1 MLRKENMLDTK
12 KMLYGL
18 DDVCIIPTMQS
29 WIDSRSQCSATFENS
44 DKLPIFVAPMSC
56 LVNYQNYPAITRL
69 RMLDIQKGNGQPVCA
84 RINAILPR
92 SEKLE
97 VRLSAMTSG
106 EWVAFSLLEAK
117 QLAEKK
123 LNFEQKDR
131 SQYNICI
138 DMANGH
144 LHSIPETCKK
154 LKETFAERGLSVNI
168 MVGNVARPDTYR
180 YLCGASVDFVRLG
193 IGSGN
198 VCTTSVQ
205 TGVHYPMA
213 SLIAECH
220 EIRCTADERA
230 CPKIV
235 ADGGFQRI
243 DQCIK
248 ALALGADFVMLG
260 QIIAKS
266 NEACGKEYRKA
277 HYRLGKG
284 TRFIPKEEADA
295 IERNENQGNANNY
308 LCSHSDISDHSLQEE
323 QPILIEPEIYREY
336 YGMSTHRAQREF
348 SSGTA
353 ELKHSEGLE
362 TYVTVDYHL
371 TEWIS
376 DFAHA
381 LRSAMSY
388 TGCSK
393 LEDFIQNTECGLM
406 SRADFNSYMY
416 KKV

>member
-1 MLRKENMLDTK
+1 MFDTE

-29 WIDSRSQCSATFENS
+29 WIGSRSQCSVTFENS
-44 DKLPIFVAPMSC
+44 DELPIFVAPMSC
-56 LVNYQNYPAITRL
+56 LVSYQNHPAITRL

-97 VRLSAMTSG
+97 VRLSTMTSG

-168 MVGNVARPDTYR
+168 MVGNIARPDTYR
-180 YLCGASVDFVRLG
+180 YLCGTSVDFVRLG

-220 EIRCTADERA
+220 EIRCTAGKRAVGKRA

-277 HYRLGKG
+277 HYKLGKG

-308 LCSHSDISDHSLQEE
+308 IYSSQEE
-323 QPILIEPEIYREY
+323 QPIFIEPETYREY
-336 YGMSTHRAQREF
+336 YGMSTYRAQREF

-371 TEWIS
+371 SEWIS

>member
-1 MLRKENMLDTK
+1 MFDTK

-18 DDVCIIPTMQS
+18 DDVCIIPAMQS
-29 WIDSRSQCSATFENS
+29 WIDSRSQCYVTFKNS
-44 DKLPIFVAPMSC
+44 DELPIFVAPMSC
-56 LVNYQNYPAITRL
+56 LVNYQNHPAITRL
-69 RMLDIQKGNGQPVCA
+69 RMLDIQGEIGQPVCA

-97 VRLSAMTSG
+97 VRLSTMTSG

-154 LKETFAERGLSVNI
+154 LKKTFAERGLRVNI

-220 EIRCTADERA
+220 KIRCTVGKRA

-277 HYRLGKG
+277 HYKLGKG

-295 IERNENQGNANNY
+295 IERNENQGNDNNY
-308 LCSHSDISDHSLQEE
+308 IYSSQEE
-323 QPILIEPEIYREY
+323 QPIFIEPETYREY
-336 YGMSTHRAQREF
+336 YGMSTYRAQREF
-348 SSGTA
+348 SSSTT

-393 LEDFIQNTECGLM
+393 LEEFIQNTKCGLM

>member
-1 MLRKENMLDTK
+1 MLDTK

-29 WIDSRSQCSATFENS
+29 WIDSRSQCSITFENS

-69 RMLDIQKGNGQPVCA
+69 RMLDIQEGKGYPVCA
-84 RINAILPR
+84 GINAILPR

-97 VRLSAMTSG
+97 VRLSTMTSG

-154 LKETFAERGLSVNI
+154 LKKTFAERGLSVNI
-168 MVGNVARPDTYR
+168 MVGNIARPDTYR

-220 EIRCTADERA
+220 KIRCTVGKRRA

-277 HYRLGKG
+277 HYKLGRG

-295 IERNENQGNANNY
+295 IERNENQGNVNNY
-308 LCSHSDISDHSLQEE
+308 IYSSQEE
-323 QPILIEPEIYREY
+323 QPIFIEPETYREY
-336 YGMSTHRAQREF
+336 YGMSTYRAQREF
-348 SSGTA
+348 SSSTT

-371 TEWIS
+371 TEWLS

-393 LEDFIQNTECGLM
+393 LEEFIQNTKCGLM

>member
-1 MLRKENMLDTK
+1 MLDTK

-29 WIDSRSQCSATFENS
+29 WIDSRSQCAVTVENS

-69 RMLDIQKGNGQPVCA
+69 RMLDIQEGKGYPMCA
-84 RINAILPR
+84 GINAILPR

-97 VRLSAMTSG
+97 VRLSTMTSG

-154 LKETFAERGLSVNI
+154 LKKTFAERGLGVNI
-168 MVGNVARPDTYR
+168 MVGNIARPDTYR

-220 EIRCTADERA
+220 EIRCKVGKRA

-277 HYRLGKG
+277 YYKLGKG

-308 LCSHSDISDHSLQEE
+308 IYSSQEE
-323 QPILIEPEIYREY
+323 QPIFIEPETYREY
-336 YGMSTHRAQREF
+336 YGMSTYRAQREF

-393 LEDFIQNTECGLM
+393 LEDFIRNTECGLM

>member
-1 MLRKENMLDTK
+1 MLDTK

-29 WIDSRSQCSATFENS
+29 WIDSRSQCSITFENS

-69 RMLDIQKGNGQPVCA
+69 RMLDIQEGKGYPVCA
-84 RINAILPR
+84 GINAILPR

-97 VRLSAMTSG
+97 VRLSVMTSG

-154 LKETFAERGLSVNI
+154 LKKTFAERGLRVNI

-220 EIRCTADERA
+220 KIRCGKRA

-277 HYRLGKG
+277 HYKLGKG

-295 IERNENQGNANNY
+295 
-308 LCSHSDISDHSLQEE
+308 SDIYVHSSQEE
-323 QPILIEPEIYREY
+323 QPIFIEPETYREY
-336 YGMSTHRAQREF
+336 YGMSTYRAQREF

-371 TEWIS
+371 TEWLS

>member
-1 MLRKENMLDTK
+1 MLDTK

-18 DDVCIIPTMQS
+18 DDVCIIPAMQS
-29 WIDSRSQCSATFENS
+29 WIDSRSQCYVTFKNS
-44 DKLPIFVAPMSC
+44 DELPIFVAPMSC
-56 LVNYQNYPAITRL
+56 LVNYQNHPAITRL
-69 RMLDIQKGNGQPVCA
+69 RMLDIQGEIGQPVCA

-154 LKETFAERGLSVNI
+154 LKKTFAERGLSVNI

-180 YLCGASVDFVRLG
+180 YLCRASVDFVRLG

-220 EIRCTADERA
+220 KIRCTVGKRRA

-277 HYRLGKG
+277 HYKLGRG

-295 IERNENQGNANNY
+295 IERNENQGNVNNY
-308 LCSHSDISDHSLQEE
+308 IYSSQEE
-323 QPILIEPEIYREY
+323 QPVFIEPETYREY
-336 YGMSTHRAQREF
+336 YGMSTYRAQREF

-371 TEWIS
+371 TEWLS

-393 LEDFIQNTECGLM
+393 LEEFIQNTKCGLM

>member
-1 MLRKENMLDTK
+1 MFDTK

-29 WIDSRSQCSATFENS
+29 WIDSRSQCSVTFENS

-284 TRFIPKEEADA
+284 TGFIPKEEADA

-308 LCSHSDISDHSLQEE
+308 IYSSQEE
-323 QPILIEPEIYREY
+323 QPILIEPETYREY
-336 YGMSTHRAQREF
+336 YGMSTYRAQREF

-416 KKV
+416 KTV

>member
-1 MLRKENMLDTK
+1 MLDTK

-18 DDVCIIPTMQS
+18 DDVCIIPAMQS
-29 WIDSRSQCSATFENS
+29 WIDSRSQCSVTIENS
-44 DKLPIFVAPMSC
+44 DELPIFVAPMSC
-56 LVNYQNYPAITRL
+56 LVNYQNHPAITRL
-69 RMLDIQKGNGQPVCA
+69 RMLDIQGEIGQPVCA

-97 VRLSAMTSG
+97 VRLSTMTSG

-154 LKETFAERGLSVNI
+154 LKKTFAERGLRVNI

-220 EIRCTADERA
+220 KIRCTVGKRA

-277 HYRLGKG
+277 HYKLGRG

-308 LCSHSDISDHSLQEE
+308 IYSSQEE
-323 QPILIEPEIYREY
+323 QPIFIEPETYREY
-336 YGMSTHRAQREF
+336 YGMSTYRAQREF
-348 SSGTA
+348 SSSTT

-371 TEWIS
+371 SEWIS

-393 LEDFIQNTECGLM
+393 LEEFIQNTKCGLM

>member
-18 DDVCIIPTMQS
+18 DDVCIIPATQS
-29 WIDSRSQCSATFENS
+29 WIDSRSECSVTFKNS
-44 DKLPIFVAPMSC
+44 DELPIFVAPMSC
-56 LVNYQNYPAITRL
+56 LVNYQYHPAITRL
-69 RMLDIQKGNGQPVCA
+69 RILDIQGEIGQPMCA

-97 VRLSAMTSG
+97 VRLSTMTSG

-154 LKETFAERGLSVNI
+154 LKKTFAERGLSVNI
-168 MVGNVARPDTYR
+168 MVGNIARPDTYR

-220 EIRCTADERA
+220 KIRCTVGKRRA

-277 HYRLGKG
+277 HYKLGRG

-295 IERNENQGNANNY
+295 IERNENQGNVNNY
-308 LCSHSDISDHSLQEE
+308 IYSSQEE
-323 QPILIEPEIYREY
+323 QPIFIEPEIYREY
-336 YGMSTHRAQREF
+336 YGMSTYRAQREF

-362 TYVTVDYHL
+362 TYVTIDYHL
-371 TEWIS
+371 TEWLS

-393 LEDFIQNTECGLM
+393 LEEFIQNTECGLM

>member
-1 MLRKENMLDTK
+1 MFDTK

-18 DDVCIIPTMQS
+18 DDVCIIPAMQS
-29 WIDSRSQCSATFENS
+29 WIDSRSQCYVTFKNS
-44 DKLPIFVAPMSC
+44 DELPIFVAPMSC
-56 LVNYQNYPAITRL
+56 LVNYQNHPAITRL
-69 RMLDIQKGNGQPVCA
+69 RMLDIQGEIGQPVCA

-97 VRLSAMTSG
+97 VRLSTMTSG

-154 LKETFAERGLSVNI
+154 LKKTFAERGLRVNI

-220 EIRCTADERA
+220 KIRCTVGKRA

-277 HYRLGKG
+277 HYKLGKG

-295 IERNENQGNANNY
+295 IERNENQGNVNNY
-308 LCSHSDISDHSLQEE
+308 IYSSQEE
-323 QPILIEPEIYREY
+323 QPIFIEPETYREY
-336 YGMSTHRAQREF
+336 YGMSTYRAQREF

-393 LEDFIQNTECGLM
+393 LEEFIQNTKCGLM

>member
-1 MLRKENMLDTK
+1 MLDTK

-18 DDVCIIPTMQS
+18 DDVCIIPAMQS
-29 WIDSRSQCSATFENS
+29 WIDSRSQCSVTFENS
-44 DKLPIFVAPMSC
+44 DELPIFVAPMSC
-56 LVNYQNYPAITRL
+56 LVNYQNHPAITRL
-69 RMLDIQKGNGQPVCA
+69 RMLDIQEGNGQPVCA

-97 VRLSAMTSG
+97 VRLSTMTSG

-144 LHSIPETCKK
+144 LHSISETCKK
-154 LKETFAERGLSVNI
+154 LKKTFAERGLSVNI
-168 MVGNVARPDTYR
+168 MVGNIARPDTYR

-220 EIRCTADERA
+220 KIRCTVGKRRA

-277 HYRLGKG
+277 HYKLGRG

-295 IERNENQGNANNY
+295 IERNENQGNVNNY
-308 LCSHSDISDHSLQEE
+308 IYSSQEE
-323 QPILIEPEIYREY
+323 QPIFIEPETYREY
-336 YGMSTHRAQREF
+336 YGMSTYRAQREF
-348 SSGTA
+348 SSSTT

-371 TEWIS
+371 TKWLS

-388 TGCSK
+388 TGCFK
-393 LEDFIQNTECGLM
+393 LEEFIQNTECGLM

>member
-1 MLRKENMLDTK
+1 MLDTK

-18 DDVCIIPTMQS
+18 DDVCIIPAMQS
-29 WIDSRSQCSATFENS
+29 WIDSRSQCSVTIENS
-44 DKLPIFVAPMSC
+44 DELPIFVAPMSC
-56 LVNYQNYPAITRL
+56 LVNYQNHPAITRL
-69 RMLDIQKGNGQPVCA
+69 RMLDIQGEIGQPVCA

-154 LKETFAERGLSVNI
+154 LKKTFAERGLSVNI
-168 MVGNVARPDTYR
+168 MVGNIARPDTYR

-220 EIRCTADERA
+220 KIRCTVGKRRA

-277 HYRLGKG
+277 HYKLGKG

-308 LCSHSDISDHSLQEE
+308 IYSSQEE
-323 QPILIEPEIYREY
+323 QLIFIEPETYREY
-336 YGMSTHRAQREF
+336 YGMSTYRAQREF
-348 SSGTA
+348 SSGTV

-371 TEWIS
+371 SEWIS

-393 LEDFIQNTECGLM
+393 LEEFIQNTECGLM

-416 KKV
+416 KTV

>member
-1 MLRKENMLDTK
+1 MLDTK

-18 DDVCIIPTMQS
+18 DDVCIIPAMQS
-29 WIDSRSQCSATFENS
+29 WIDSRSQCAVTIENS
-44 DKLPIFVAPMSC
+44 DELPIFVAPMSC
-56 LVNYQNYPAITRL
+56 LVNYQNHPAITRL
-69 RMLDIQKGNGQPVCA
+69 RMLDIQEGKGYPVCA

-97 VRLSAMTSG
+97 VRLSVMTSG

-123 LNFEQKDR
+123 LNFEQKDC

-154 LKETFAERGLSVNI
+154 LKKTFAERGLSVNI
-168 MVGNVARPDTYR
+168 MVGNIARPDTYR

-220 EIRCTADERA
+220 EIRCTVGERA

-277 HYRLGKG
+277 HYKLGKG

-295 IERNENQGNANNY
+295 IERNENQGNANNCI
-308 LCSHSDISDHSLQEE
+308 CSYSYISDHSLQEE
-323 QPILIEPEIYREY
+323 QPIFIEPGTYREY
-336 YGMSTHRAQREF
+336 YGMSTYRAQREF

-371 TEWIS
+371 TEWLS

>member
-1 MLRKENMLDTK
+1 MLDTT

-18 DDVCIIPTMQS
+18 DDVCIIPAMQS
-29 WIDSRSQCSATFENS
+29 CIDSRSECSVTFKNS
-44 DKLPIFVAPMSC
+44 DELPIFVAPMSC
-56 LVNYQNYPAITRL
+56 LVNYQNHPAITRL
-69 RMLDIQKGNGQPVCA
+69 RMLDIQEGNGQPVCA

-154 LKETFAERGLSVNI
+154 LKKTFAERGLRVNI

-220 EIRCTADERA
+220 EIRCTVVKRRA

-277 HYRLGKG
+277 HYKLGRG

-295 IERNENQGNANNY
+295 IERNENQGNVNNY
-308 LCSHSDISDHSLQEE
+308 IYSSQEE
-323 QPILIEPEIYREY
+323 QPIFIEPETYREY
-336 YGMSTHRAQREF
+336 YGMSTYRAQREF

-371 TEWIS
+371 TEWLS

>member
-1 MLRKENMLDTK
+1 MFDTK

-18 DDVCIIPTMQS
+18 DDVCIIPAMQS
-29 WIDSRSQCSATFENS
+29 WIDSRSQCYVTFKNS
-44 DKLPIFVAPMSC
+44 DELPIFVAPMSC
-56 LVNYQNYPAITRL
+56 LVNYQNHPAITRL
-69 RMLDIQKGNGQPVCA
+69 RMLDIQGEIGQPVCA

-97 VRLSAMTSG
+97 VRLSTMTSG

-154 LKETFAERGLSVNI
+154 LKKTFAERGLRVNI

-220 EIRCTADERA
+220 KIRCTVGKRA

-277 HYRLGKG
+277 HYKLGKD

-295 IERNENQGNANNY
+295 IERNENQGNVNNY
-308 LCSHSDISDHSLQEE
+308 IYSSQEE
-323 QPILIEPEIYREY
+323 QPIFIEPETYREY
-336 YGMSTHRAQREF
+336 YGMSTYRAQREF

-371 TEWIS
+371 SEWIS

-393 LEDFIQNTECGLM
+393 LEEFIQNTKCGLM

>member
-1 MLRKENMLDTK
+1 MLDTK

-18 DDVCIIPTMQS
+18 DDVCIIPATQS
-29 WIDSRSQCSATFENS
+29 WIDSRSQCSVTFENS
-44 DKLPIFVAPMSC
+44 DELPIFVAPMSC
-56 LVNYQNYPAITRL
+56 LVNYQNHPAITRL
-69 RMLDIQKGNGQPVCA
+69 RMLDIQGEIGQPVCA

-154 LKETFAERGLSVNI
+154 LKKTFAERGLRVNI

-220 EIRCTADERA
+220 KIRCTVGKRA

-277 HYRLGKG
+277 HYKLGKG
-284 TRFIPKEEADA
+284 TRFISKEEADA

-308 LCSHSDISDHSLQEE
+308 IYSSQEE
-323 QPILIEPEIYREY
+323 QPIFIEPETYREY
-336 YGMSTHRAQREF
+336 YGMSTYRAQREF
-348 SSGTA
+348 SSSTT

-371 TEWIS
+371 TEWLS

>member
-1 MLRKENMLDTK
+1 MFDTK

-18 DDVCIIPTMQS
+18 DDVCIIPAMQS
-29 WIDSRSQCSATFENS
+29 WIDSRSQCYVTFKNS
-44 DKLPIFVAPMSC
+44 DELPIFVAPMSC
-56 LVNYQNYPAITRL
+56 LVNYQNHPAITRL
-69 RMLDIQKGNGQPVCA
+69 RMLDIQGEIGQPVCA

-97 VRLSAMTSG
+97 VRLSTMTSG

-154 LKETFAERGLSVNI
+154 LKKTFAERGLRVNI

-220 EIRCTADERA
+220 EIRCTVGERA

-277 HYRLGKG
+277 HYKLGRG

-295 IERNENQGNANNY
+295 IERNENQGNVNNY
-308 LCSHSDISDHSLQEE
+308 IYSSQEE
-323 QPILIEPEIYREY
+323 QPIFIEPETYREY
-336 YGMSTHRAQREF
+336 YGMSTYRAQREF

-371 TEWIS
+371 SEWIS

-393 LEDFIQNTECGLM
+393 LEEFIQNTKCGLM

>member
-1 MLRKENMLDTK
+1 MLDTK

-29 WIDSRSQCSATFENS
+29 WIDSRSQCSVTFENS
-44 DKLPIFVAPMSC
+44 DELPIFVAPMSC
-56 LVNYQNYPAITRL
+56 LVNYQNHPAITRL
-69 RMLDIQKGNGQPVCA
+69 RMLDLQEGNGQPVCA

-123 LNFEQKDR
+123 LDFKQNNC

-168 MVGNVARPDTYR
+168 MVGNVARPYTYR
-180 YLCGASVDFVRLG
+180 YLCSASVDFVRLG

-220 EIRCTADERA
+220 EIRCTVGERA

-277 HYRLGKG
+277 HYKLGKG

-295 IERNENQGNANNY
+295 
-308 LCSHSDISDHSLQEE
+308 SDISDHSSQEE
-323 QPILIEPEIYREY
+323 QPIFIEPETYREY
-336 YGMSTHRAQREF
+336 YGMSTYRAQREF

-371 TEWIS
+371 TEWLS

>member
-1 MLRKENMLDTK
+1 MLDTK

-18 DDVCIIPTMQS
+18 DDVCIIPAMQS
-29 WIDSRSQCSATFENS
+29 WIDSRSQCFVTFKNS
-44 DKLPIFVAPMSC
+44 DELPIFVAPMSC

-69 RMLDIQKGNGQPVCA
+69 RILDIQGEIGQPVCA

-97 VRLSAMTSG
+97 VRLSTMTSG

-154 LKETFAERGLSVNI
+154 LKKTFAERGLRVNI

-220 EIRCTADERA
+220 EIRCTAGKRAVGKRA

-277 HYRLGKG
+277 HYKLGKG

-308 LCSHSDISDHSLQEE
+308 IYSSQEE
-323 QPILIEPEIYREY
+323 QPIFIEPETYREY
-336 YGMSTHRAQREF
+336 YGMSTYRAQREF

-371 TEWIS
+371 SEWIS

-393 LEDFIQNTECGLM
+393 LEEFIQNTKCGLM

-416 KKV
+416 KTV

>member
-1 MLRKENMLDTK
+1 MLDTK

-18 DDVCIIPTMQS
+18 DDVCIIPAMQS
-29 WIDSRSQCSATFENS
+29 WIDSRSQCSVTIENS
-44 DKLPIFVAPMSC
+44 DELPIFVAPMSC
-56 LVNYQNYPAITRL
+56 LVNYRNHPAITRL
-69 RMLDIQKGNGQPVCA
+69 RMLDIQGEIGQPMCA

-97 VRLSAMTSG
+97 VRLSTMTSG

-154 LKETFAERGLSVNI
+154 LKKTFAERGLRVNV

-220 EIRCTADERA
+220 KIRCTVGKRRA

-277 HYRLGKG
+277 HYKLGRG

-295 IERNENQGNANNY
+295 IERNENQGNVNNY
-308 LCSHSDISDHSLQEE
+308 IYSSQEE
-323 QPILIEPEIYREY
+323 QPIFIEPETYREY
-336 YGMSTHRAQREF
+336 YGMSTYRAQREF
-348 SSGTA
+348 SSSTT

-371 TEWIS
+371 TEWLS

-393 LEDFIQNTECGLM
+393 LEEFIQNTKCGLM

>member
-1 MLRKENMLDTK
+1 MFDTK

-29 WIDSRSQCSATFENS
+29 WIDSRSQCSVTFENS

-131 SQYNICI
+131 SQYNVCI

-220 EIRCTADERA
+220 KIRCTVDKRA
-230 CPKIV
+230 RPKIV

-277 HYRLGKG
+277 HYKLGKG

-308 LCSHSDISDHSLQEE
+308 IYSSQEE
-323 QPILIEPEIYREY
+323 QPILIEPETYREY
-336 YGMSTHRAQREF
+336 YGMSTYRAQREF

-416 KKV
+416 KTV

>member
-1 MLRKENMLDTK
+1 MLDTK

-18 DDVCIIPTMQS
+18 DDVCIIPATQS
-29 WIDSRSQCSATFENS
+29 WIDSRSQCSVTFENS
-44 DKLPIFVAPMSC
+44 DELPIFVAPMSC
-56 LVNYQNYPAITRL
+56 LVNYQNHPAITRL
-69 RMLDIQKGNGQPVCA
+69 RMLDIQEGNGQPVCA

-97 VRLSAMTSG
+97 VRLSTMTSG

-154 LKETFAERGLSVNI
+154 LKKTFAERGLSVNI

-180 YLCGASVDFVRLG
+180 YLCRASVDFVRLG

-220 EIRCTADERA
+220 KIRCTVGKRRA

-277 HYRLGKG
+277 HYKLGKG

-295 IERNENQGNANNY
+295 IERNENQGNVNNY
-308 LCSHSDISDHSLQEE
+308 IYSSQEE
-323 QPILIEPEIYREY
+323 QLIFIEPETYREY
-336 YGMSTHRAQREF
+336 YGMSTYRAQREF

-393 LEDFIQNTECGLM
+393 LEEFIQNTECGLM

-416 KKV
+416 KTV

>member
-1 MLRKENMLDTK
+1 MLRKENMFDTK

-29 WIDSRSQCSATFENS
+29 WIDSRSQCSVTFENS
-44 DKLPIFVAPMSC
+44 DELPIFVAPMSC
-56 LVNYQNYPAITRL
+56 LVNYQNHPAITRL
-69 RMLDIQKGNGQPVCA
+69 RMLDIQEGNGQPVCA

-154 LKETFAERGLSVNI
+154 LKKTFAERGLRVNI
-168 MVGNVARPDTYR
+168 MVGNVARPSTYR

-220 EIRCTADERA
+220 EIRCTVGKRA

-277 HYRLGKG
+277 HYKLGKG

-295 IERNENQGNANNY
+295 IERNKNQGNANNCI
-308 LCSHSDISDHSLQEE
+308 CSYSYISDHSLQEE
-323 QPILIEPEIYREY
+323 QPIFIEPETYREY
-336 YGMSTHRAQREF
+336 YGMSTYRAQREF

>member
-1 MLRKENMLDTK
+1 
-12 KMLYGL
+12 
-18 DDVCIIPTMQS
+18 
-29 WIDSRSQCSATFENS
+29 
-44 DKLPIFVAPMSC
+44 
-56 LVNYQNYPAITRL
+56 
-69 RMLDIQKGNGQPVCA
+69 MLDIQEGNGQPVCA

-97 VRLSAMTSG
+97 VRLSVMTSG

-123 LNFEQKDR
+123 LNFEQKDC

-154 LKETFAERGLSVNI
+154 LKKTFAERGLSVNI

-180 YLCGASVDFVRLG
+180 YLCRASVDFVRLG

-220 EIRCTADERA
+220 EIRCTVGKRA

-277 HYRLGKG
+277 HYKLGRG

-295 IERNENQGNANNY
+295 IERNENQGNVNNY
-308 LCSHSDISDHSLQEE
+308 IYSSQEE
-323 QPILIEPEIYREY
+323 QPIFIEPETYREY
-336 YGMSTHRAQREF
+336 YGMSTYRAQREF
-348 SSGTA
+348 SSSTT

-371 TEWIS
+371 TEWLS

>member
-1 MLRKENMLDTK
+1 MLDTK

-18 DDVCIIPTMQS
+18 DDVCILPTMQS
-29 WIDSRSQCSATFENS
+29 WIDSRSQCAVTVENS

-69 RMLDIQKGNGQPVCA
+69 RMLDIQEGKGYPVCA
-84 RINAILPR
+84 GINAILPR

-97 VRLSAMTSG
+97 VRLLTMTSG

-123 LNFEQKDR
+123 LNFEQKDC

-154 LKETFAERGLSVNI
+154 LKKTFAERGLRVNI

-180 YLCGASVDFVRLG
+180 YLCSASVDFVRLG

-220 EIRCTADERA
+220 KIRCTVGKRRA

-277 HYRLGKG
+277 HYKLGRG

-295 IERNENQGNANNY
+295 IERNENQGNVNNY
-308 LCSHSDISDHSLQEE
+308 IYSSQEE
-323 QPILIEPEIYREY
+323 QPIFIEPETYREY
-336 YGMSTHRAQREF
+336 YGMSTYRAQREF

-371 TEWIS
+371 TEWLS

>member
-1 MLRKENMLDTK
+1 MLDTK

-29 WIDSRSQCSATFENS
+29 WIDSRSQCSVTFENS
-44 DKLPIFVAPMSC
+44 DELPIFVAPMSC
-56 LVNYQNYPAITRL
+56 LVNYQNHPAITRL
-69 RMLDIQKGNGQPVCA
+69 RMLDIQEGNGQPVCA

-168 MVGNVARPDTYR
+168 MVGNVARPYTYR
-180 YLCGASVDFVRLG
+180 YLCSASVDFVRLG

-220 EIRCTADERA
+220 EIRCTVGERA

-277 HYRLGKG
+277 HYKLGKG

-295 IERNENQGNANNY
+295 
-308 LCSHSDISDHSLQEE
+308 SDISDHSLQEE
-323 QPILIEPEIYREY
+323 QPIFIEPEIYREY
-336 YGMSTHRAQREF
+336 YGMSTYRAQREF

-371 TEWIS
+371 TEWLS

>member
-1 MLRKENMLDTK
+1 MLDTK

-29 WIDSRSQCSATFENS
+29 WIDSRSQCYITFKNS
-44 DKLPIFVAPMSC
+44 DELPIFVAPMSC
-56 LVNYQNYPAITRL
+56 LVNYQNHPAITRL
-69 RMLDIQKGNGQPVCA
+69 RMLDIQGEIGQPVCA

-220 EIRCTADERA
+220 EIRCTVGERA

-277 HYRLGKG
+277 HYKLGKG

-295 IERNENQGNANNY
+295 IERNENQGNDNNY
-308 LCSHSDISDHSLQEE
+308 IYSSQEE
-323 QPILIEPEIYREY
+323 QPIFIEPETYREY
-336 YGMSTHRAQREF
+336 YGMSTYRAQREF
-348 SSGTA
+348 SSSTT

-371 TEWIS
+371 SEWIS

-393 LEDFIQNTECGLM
+393 LEEFIQNTKCGLM

>member
-1 MLRKENMLDTK
+1 MLDTK

-18 DDVCIIPTMQS
+18 DDVCIIPAMQS
-29 WIDSRSQCSATFENS
+29 WIDSRSQCSVTIENS
-44 DKLPIFVAPMSC
+44 DELPIFVAPMSC
-56 LVNYQNYPAITRL
+56 LVNYQNHPAITRL
-69 RMLDIQKGNGQPVCA
+69 RMLDIQGEIGQPVCA

-154 LKETFAERGLSVNI
+154 LKKTFAERGLRVNI

-220 EIRCTADERA
+220 KIRCTVGKRRA

-277 HYRLGKG
+277 HYKLGRG

-295 IERNENQGNANNY
+295 IERNENQGNVNNY
-308 LCSHSDISDHSLQEE
+308 IYSSQEE
-323 QPILIEPEIYREY
+323 QPIFIEPETYREY
-336 YGMSTHRAQREF
+336 YGMSTYRAQREF

-371 TEWIS
+371 TEWLS

>member
-1 MLRKENMLDTK
+1 MLDTK

-18 DDVCIIPTMQS
+18 DDVCIIPAMQS
-29 WIDSRSQCSATFENS
+29 WIDSRSQCYVTFKNS
-44 DKLPIFVAPMSC
+44 DELPIFVAPMSC
-56 LVNYQNYPAITRL
+56 LVNYQNHPAITRL
-69 RMLDIQKGNGQPVCA
+69 RMLDIQGEIGQPVCA

-97 VRLSAMTSG
+97 VRLSTMTSG

-154 LKETFAERGLSVNI
+154 LKKTFAERGLRVNI

-220 EIRCTADERA
+220 KIRCTVGKRA

-277 HYRLGKG
+277 HYKLGRG

-308 LCSHSDISDHSLQEE
+308 IYSSQEE
-323 QPILIEPEIYREY
+323 QPIFIEPETYREY
-336 YGMSTHRAQREF
+336 YGMSTYRAQREF
-348 SSGTA
+348 SSSTT

-371 TEWIS
+371 SEWIS

-393 LEDFIQNTECGLM
+393 LEEFIQNTKCGLM

>member
-1 MLRKENMLDTK
+1 MLDTK

-29 WIDSRSQCSATFENS
+29 WIDSRSQCSVTFKNS
-44 DKLPIFVAPMSC
+44 DELPIFVAPMSC
-56 LVNYQNYPAITRL
+56 LVNYQNHPAITRL
-69 RMLDIQKGNGQPVCA
+69 RMLDIQGEIGQPVCA

-97 VRLSAMTSG
+97 VRLSTMTSG

-168 MVGNVARPDTYR
+168 MVGNIARPDTYR

-220 EIRCTADERA
+220 KIRCTVGKRRA

-277 HYRLGKG
+277 HYKLGKG

-295 IERNENQGNANNY
+295 IERNKNQGNVNNY
-308 LCSHSDISDHSLQEE
+308 IYSSQEE
-323 QPILIEPEIYREY
+323 QPIFIEPETYREY
-336 YGMSTHRAQREF
+336 YGMSTYRAQREF

-371 TEWIS
+371 SEWIS

-393 LEDFIQNTECGLM
+393 LEEFIQNTECGLM

>member
-1 MLRKENMLDTK
+1 MLDTK

-18 DDVCIIPTMQS
+18 DDVCIIPAMQS
-29 WIDSRSQCSATFENS
+29 WIDSRSQCSVTFENS
-44 DKLPIFVAPMSC
+44 DELPIFVAPMSC
-56 LVNYQNYPAITRL
+56 LVNYQNHPAITRL
-69 RMLDIQKGNGQPVCA
+69 RMLDIQGEIGQPVCA

-97 VRLSAMTSG
+97 VRLSTMTSG

-154 LKETFAERGLSVNI
+154 LKKTFAERGLSVNI
-168 MVGNVARPDTYR
+168 MVGNIARPDTYR

-220 EIRCTADERA
+220 KIRCTVGKRA

-277 HYRLGKG
+277 HYKLGKG

-295 IERNENQGNANNY
+295 IERNENQGNVNNY
-308 LCSHSDISDHSLQEE
+308 IYSSQEE
-323 QPILIEPEIYREY
+323 QPIFIEPETYREY
-336 YGMSTHRAQREF
+336 YGMSTYRAQREF

-371 TEWIS
+371 TEWLS

-393 LEDFIQNTECGLM
+393 LEEFIQNTKCGLM

>member
-1 MLRKENMLDTK
+1 
-12 KMLYGL
+12 
-18 DDVCIIPTMQS
+18 
-29 WIDSRSQCSATFENS
+29 
-44 DKLPIFVAPMSC
+44 
-56 LVNYQNYPAITRL
+56 
-69 RMLDIQKGNGQPVCA
+69 MLDIQEGKGYPVCA
-84 RINAILPR
+84 GINAILPR

-97 VRLSAMTSG
+97 VRLSTMTSG

-154 LKETFAERGLSVNI
+154 LKKTFAERGLRVNI

-220 EIRCTADERA
+220 KIRCTVGKRRA

-277 HYRLGKG
+277 HYKLGRG

-295 IERNENQGNANNY
+295 IERNENQGNVNNY
-308 LCSHSDISDHSLQEE
+308 IYSPQEE
-323 QPILIEPEIYREY
+323 QPIFIEPETYREY
-336 YGMSTHRAQREF
+336 YGMSTYRAQREF
-348 SSGTA
+348 SSSTT

-393 LEDFIQNTECGLM
+393 LEDFIRNTECGLM